1 MVYRIGLDG
10 QLDGQ
15 WMDSTQRVSREVF
28 RMQLAVLPTESML
41 LTVLP
46 TESMQLTVLPTESS

>member
-10 QLDGQ
+10 ELDGQ

-28 RMQLAVLPTESML
+28 SMQ
-41 LTVLP
+41 LTVLS
-46 TESMQLTVLPTESS
+46 TESMQLTVLPTKSMQLAVLPE